1 MSNIKFDTD
10 RLNQIIQNSSTQKNA
25 QTSQSPSQSDV
36 SFFEKELQQKEE
48 RDNGE
53 QTPKSAP
60 LESLF
65 QDAFKTKGTEQ
76 AAQIS
81 APSANAELGEI
92 TEKMVERILVSDPK
106 AGEQEIRIK
115 LSDNI
120 LKDTEISIKRL
131 NDGSL
136 QIQLSSNNIN
146 SQQTLIA
153 QQFELKNRLEQI
165 ENTEVSVEVNTENQE
180 EKNDAE
186 QQSRGL
192 FDLYDYYKKD

>member
-1 MSNIKFDTD
+1 MSSIKFDTD
-10 RLNQIIQNSSTQKNA
+10 RLNQIIQNSSAEKSA
-25 QTSQSPSQSDV
+25 QHGSVSQDDI
-36 SFFEKELQQKEE
+36 SFFERELQQKEE
-48 RDNGE
+48 KDDSRNE
-53 QTPKSAP
+53 PKTSP
-60 LESLF
+60 FESFF

-76 AAQIS
+76 TANIS
-81 APSANAELGEI
+81 APTANAELGEI

-136 QIQLSSNNIN
+136 QIQLSSNNAN

-153 QQFELKNRLEQI
+153 QQFELKSRLERL
-165 ENTEVSVEVNTENQE
+165 ENTQVSVEVSTDSQ
-180 EKNDAE
+180 EKNNTE